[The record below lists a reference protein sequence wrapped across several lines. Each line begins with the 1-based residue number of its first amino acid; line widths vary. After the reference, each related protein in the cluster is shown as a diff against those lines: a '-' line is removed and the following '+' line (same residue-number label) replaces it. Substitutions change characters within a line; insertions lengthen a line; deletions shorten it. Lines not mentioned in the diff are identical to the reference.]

1 MTLNYKKYNDGTNG
15 YRPGT
20 LNVQVNGIQI
30 EDLYREWAARSQEVE
45 ELRIKNERMKAQ
57 LIEQGKLI
65 AELKAKLK
73 EKENNNV

>member
-1 MTLNYKKYNDGTNG
+1 MTLNHRKYTDGTNG

-30 EDLYREWAARSQEVE
+30 EDLYQEWAARSDECE
-45 ELRIKNERMKAQ
+45 ELRVKNERMEKQ

-65 AELKAKLK
+65 AELKEKLFQA
-73 EKENNNV
+73 EN